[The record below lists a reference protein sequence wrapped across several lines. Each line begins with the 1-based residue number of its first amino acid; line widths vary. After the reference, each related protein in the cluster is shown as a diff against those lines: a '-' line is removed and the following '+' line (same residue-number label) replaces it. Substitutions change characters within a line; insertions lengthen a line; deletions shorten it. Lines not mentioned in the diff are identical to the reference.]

1 MTVVRTKPRDWPGMA
16 AGRSRQVY
24 EATVLHSIG
33 TRMDVI
39 RRSLHMDYVLLAV
52 ITSSLAVLLGTAIE
66 MPLLAL
72 RLKLPVDNLV
82 WTGVVIAVVV
92 SPLSL
97 NLGARYLLRR
107 PQLRPAVLLRGAH

>member
-16 AGRSRQVY
+16 AGRSRQDY

-39 RRSLHMDYVLLAV
+39 RRSLRMVYVLPG
-52 ITSSLAVLLGTAIE
+52 VLLGTAIE

-92 SPLSL
+92 SALSL

-107 PQLRPAVLLRGAH
+107 LQLHPAMLLRGAH

>member
-39 RRSLHMDYVLLAV
+39 RRSLRMVYVL
-52 ITSSLAVLLGTAIE
+52 LAVLLGTAIA
-66 MPLLAL
+66 MPLLPL
-72 RLKLPVDNLV
+72 RLKPPVNNLV
-82 WTGVVIAVVV
+82 CTGVVIAVVV
-92 SPLSL
+92 SALSL

-107 PQLRPAVLLRGAH
+107 LQLHPAMLLRGAH